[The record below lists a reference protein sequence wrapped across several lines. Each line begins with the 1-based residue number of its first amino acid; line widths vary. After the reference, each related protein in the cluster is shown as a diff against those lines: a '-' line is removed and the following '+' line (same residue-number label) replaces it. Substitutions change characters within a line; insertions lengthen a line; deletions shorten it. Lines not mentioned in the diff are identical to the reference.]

1 MKFSESWLRT
11 LVNPSL
17 DRSALAHALT
27 MAGLEVEALEPV
39 APMFDRVVVGEVKA
53 IVKHPQ
59 ADRLKLLTVDV
70 GQKSP
75 LQIVCGADNVTL
87 GMKAPC
93 ALVGATL
100 PGGLEIK
107 EAEVRGIASF
117 GMMCS
122 ERELGLSQISGGLLV
137 LAPDAPPGADL
148 RRLLDLDDH
157 LFTLKLT
164 PNRADC
170 LSVQGVAREVAAITN
185 TPFAPLAVIPA
196 PVTNVNK
203 QREIRVQE
211 DIACPRYL
219 GRSLRLNHPDAPTP
233 AWMAQRLIRSGLRPK
248 SIIVDVT
255 NYVLIELGQPL
266 HAFDEDN
273 LQGALSVRWARPGE
287 SLTLLNEQQVTLQ
300 PDMLVIADQSGP
312 VALAGV
318 MGGHATAVTPTS
330 SRVFLESAFF
340 SPEAIAG
347 RARRLTLSSDSA
359 YRFERGVDFSAT
371 RQALERA
378 TTLLLDLCGGGD
390 AGAVVEVAGGHLPLR
405 APVRVRPERVRRVLG
420 LDLSDEAMAQLLGRL
435 GLTLKTVKGGFDV
448 TSPSYRFDLAI
459 EVDFIEEIAR
469 LYGYDQI
476 PAVPPSGKLVML
488 PSLEARKAELDVALQ
503 MVHRGYQEVVT
514 YSFVDAKDE
523 MTLAAQPSDVALLNP
538 IASQLSVMRSTLAVG
553 LINSL
558 QFNLSHKQERIRIFE
573 LGRCFSR
580 NGSDYVQN
588 KRLGGLIYGSRY
600 PEQWGQPTESVDF
613 FDLKMDIQA
622 LWSDATPIFAPGTHP
637 ALHPGRSAQIALEG
651 QTVGWLGE
659 LHPGVT
665 ALYGF
670 PNAPVLFEI
679 SLEALLE
686 RRIPSYQ
693 EPPRF
698 QPVRRDIA
706 VLVGQEVPA
715 ASILEALQAA
725 RVPGVSELALFD
737 LYQGQG
743 VADGKKSLAFRIV
756 MQDTE
761 RTLTEAEI
769 ESGVAALLNV
779 LQSQFSAQLR

>member
-39 APMFDRVVVGEVKA
+39 APLFGQVVVGEVKA
-53 IVKHPQ
+53 VNKHPE
-59 ADRLKLLTVDV
+59 ADRLKLLSVEV
-70 GQKSP
+70 GQASP
-75 LQIVCGADNVTL
+75 LQIVCGAENVTL

-100 PGGLEIK
+100 PGGLVIK
-107 EAEVRGIASF
+107 ATKVRGIMSF

-122 ERELGLSQISGGLLV
+122 EKELGLAQTSDGLLV
-137 LAPDAPPGADL
+137 LAPNALPGSDL
-148 RRLLDLDDH
+148 RQWLDLDDY

-170 LSVQGVAREVAAITN
+170 LCIQGVAREVAAITN
-185 TPFAPLAVIPA
+185 TPFTPIAVTPA
-196 PVTNVNK
+196 PISNALK
-203 QREIRVQE
+203 QRKIEVLE
-211 DIACPRYL
+211 GVACPLYL
-219 GRSLRLNHPDAPTP
+219 GRSLRLNQPDAQTP
-233 AWMAQRLIRSGLRPK
+233 EWMARRLIRSGLRPK
-248 SIIVDVT
+248 SLVVDVT

-266 HAFDEDN
+266 HAFDEDK
-273 LQGALSVRWARPGE
+273 LQGALSVRYARSNE
-287 SLTLLNEQQVTLQ
+287 TLALLNEQQVALQ

-318 MGGHATAVTPTS
+318 MGGEATAVTPRS
-330 SRVFLESAFF
+330 SNVFLESAFF

-359 YRFERGVDFSAT
+359 YRFERGVDFLAN

-378 TTLLLDLCGGGD
+378 TTLLLELCGGGE
-390 AGAVVEVAGGHLPLR
+390 ASAVVEIKGSLPGR
-405 APVRVRPERVRRVLG
+405 VPVLVRPERVRRVLG
-420 LDLSDEAMAQLLGRL
+420 LDLSDDTMAQLLGRL
-435 GLTLKTVKGGFDV
+435 GLTLKAVNGGFEV
-448 TSPSYRFDLAI
+448 TPPSYRFDLAI
-459 EVDFIEEIAR
+459 EADFIEEVAR

-476 PAVPPSGKLVML
+476 PATPPSAKLVML
-488 PSLEARKAELDVALQ
+488 PSSEAQKTELELAWK

-523 MTLAAQPSDVALLNP
+523 KALAIEPSDVALLNP
-538 IASQLSVMRSTLAVG
+538 IASQMSVMRSTLAVG
-553 LINSL
+553 LVNVL
-558 QFNLSHKQERIRIFE
+558 QFNLSHKQERVRVFE
-573 LGRCFSR
+573 LGRCFFR
-580 NGSDYVQN
+580 SDAEFVQN

-600 PEQWGQPTESVDF
+600 PEQWGIPTEPADF

-622 LWSDATPIFAPGTHP
+622 LWSDAPLVFALGLHP
-637 ALHPGRSAQIALEG
+637 ALHPGRSAQIVLQG

-659 LHPGVT
+659 LHPRVS
-665 ALYGF
+665 AEYGF
-670 PNAPVLFEI
+670 PQAPLLFEI
-679 SLEALLE
+679 ALKPLLE
-686 RRIPSYQ
+686 RDIPIYQ
-693 EPPRF
+693 ETSRF
-698 QPVRRDIA
+698 QPIRRDIA
-706 VLVGQEVPA
+706 VLVDQAIPV
-715 ASILEALQAA
+715 ASILEALGAA
-725 RVPGVSELALFD
+725 RVPSVSELSLFD

-743 VADGKKSLAFRIV
+743 VANGKKSLAFRIV

-769 ESGVAALLNV
+769 ESGVATLVNV
-779 LQSQFSAQLR
+779 LQSQFNAQLR